1 MAAKDGEQRKAAR
14 AEEQLAL
21 QDTIKMLMSD
31 NSLDLFRS
39 RSPAFLQLSSQ
50 QKAKQAAALLKAAA
64 KASNRPELNFLA
76 LALAG
81 KKADF
86 TKILEKIDGMVA
98 LMKQEGA
105 DDKSKKEYCEKEF
118 RGVAAKSK
126 SLESKMKTLAASV
139 TEKKGAIAKLSEDI
153 AALQS
158 GVQALDSSV
167 ATAGSNRKA
176 EHAEFQES
184 TASNSAALELLSMA
198 KNRLN
203 KVYNPSMVAATT
215 TKSPY
220 DLSLLQ
226 LKGEQPPALPEGGYQ
241 TKMQESNGVMKMMDT
256 LTNDMEK
263 EMAVAKTEE
272 ADAQVD
278 YQDTVKD
285 ATAKREAD
293 LALVQQK
300 VTDKADL
307 ESDLN
312 DDQTDLGGKKKE
324 LVAAGKYTEDLHQEC
339 DWLLKNFELRVQ
351 ARTEEKENLIRAKT
365 VLGGMYSRGRCV
377 VGTWTKELPGASAHA
392 CVLRCED
399 TPGCLGVLYG
409 EVESAQKPQVRCFLA
424 GVGKDDVLM
433 EYPSEVV
440 RFSALLELSSTLQC
454 WQKRWQCASPEP
466 EGSPKDRRLAALLED
481 LQQRLQALPAL
492 PALGSAA
499 RALRQ
504 GAPGHFLL
512 LLGGVCRVLGRAADN
527 ADLAVARCFKA
538 AKATLEGPSGS
549 LAVCLLIFPV
559 FGLLGQRLR
568 AWQRQVASWQ
578 VSSKTID
585 LILPREQSG
594 YSTAGALP
602 TLCSAGMMPLDS
614 PDWHAQAEA
623 NSPESPEGLG
633 CVPTPHRRMRA
644 MTPPRRRHAPPAKD
658 VEEGT
663 LKASPAPPRVSVR
676 QREAG
681 LSAATISAR
690 DEGGTAVR

>member
-1 MAAKDGEQRKAAR
+1 MPFAMKSVMALAALAAPGLAITTRSDSNGNPIRKVVSMMEKMADKIEAEAKTESEQYEKFGCYCKKTIAELEKNIQQAETSPISQADIDKKESEITSLEQELKKLKDDRIAEEETLKSAESQRGKEHGVFVKEVTEEEEVVQSIDSATAALGSGSAASFLQRSNVTRMLRAVEGNQRLTTDAKQKVVAFLANHGTADPGYVMGMLSEIKDDTKEEIDTETKTEDNAVVNFQEVETAKTTEISSLLSMFERKMKTIGELKVEVVNLKREMSEQGTSVEDDKKMLAELQKSCAEKAKDGEQRKAAR

-365 VLGGMYSRGRCV
+365 VLGGM
-377 VGTWTKELPGASAHA
+377 
-392 CVLRCED
+392 
-399 TPGCLGVLYG
+399 
-409 EVESAQKPQVRCFLA
+409 
-424 GVGKDDVLM
+424 
-433 EYPSEVV
+433 
-440 RFSALLELSSTLQC
+440 
-454 WQKRWQCASPEP
+454 
-466 EGSPKDRRLAALLED
+466 
-481 LQQRLQALPAL
+481 
-492 PALGSAA
+492 
-499 RALRQ
+499 
-504 GAPGHFLL
+504 
-512 LLGGVCRVLGRAADN
+512 
-527 ADLAVARCFKA
+527 
-538 AKATLEGPSGS
+538 
-549 LAVCLLIFPV
+549 
-559 FGLLGQRLR
+559 
-568 AWQRQVASWQ
+568 
-578 VSSKTID
+578 
-585 LILPREQSG
+585 
-594 YSTAGALP
+594 
-602 TLCSAGMMPLDS
+602 
-614 PDWHAQAEA
+614 
-623 NSPESPEGLG
+623 
-633 CVPTPHRRMRA
+633 
-644 MTPPRRRHAPPAKD
+644 
-658 VEEGT
+658 
-663 LKASPAPPRVSVR
+663 
-676 QREAG
+676 
-681 LSAATISAR
+681 
-690 DEGGTAVR
+690 